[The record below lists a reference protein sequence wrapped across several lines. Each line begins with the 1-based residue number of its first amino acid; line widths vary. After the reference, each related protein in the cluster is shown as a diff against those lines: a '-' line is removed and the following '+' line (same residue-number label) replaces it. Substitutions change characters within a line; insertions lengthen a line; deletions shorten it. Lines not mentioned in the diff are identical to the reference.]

1 MIDRAR
7 FVSHVDA
14 RLAATIERERGFY
27 GHLADDEIGSVLS
40 SIAGLV
46 ASGGKR
52 TRPEFAHL
60 GWIAAGGEE
69 SAQTV
74 VNIGAALELLHV
86 SALIHDDIIDG
97 ARTRR
102 GAPTIHV
109 GLAARHRAESWTGE
123 ERRLSEGAAL
133 LAGNIAMALA
143 DAALGEINEEARKQ
157 WVRVRNEVNIGQYMD
172 LIGAAKGSLTPDRIW
187 SVMAM
192 KTAKYTVERP
202 LRMGAAAADPDN
214 EGVQFSLGNFGEMLG
229 IAFQL
234 RDDVLGVFGDPAVTG
249 KPVGD
254 DLREGKTTML
264 VAGALQRADDAQRR
278 VLSRI
283 GDPSLTDG
291 DVADIQEVI
300 RATGALADVEGNIE
314 GFRNKAVGS
323 IEHSR
328 LPAPVVEEL
337 VRMADRVTRRT
348 S

>member
-109 GLAARHRAESWTGE
+109 GLAADGFDGAVHFDAE
-123 ERRLSEGAAL
+123 
-133 LAGNIAMALA
+133 
-143 DAALGEINEEARKQ
+143 
-157 WVRVRNEVNIGQYMD
+157 V
-172 LIGAAKGSLTPDRIW
+172 
-187 SVMAM
+187 
-192 KTAKYTVERP
+192 
-202 LRMGAAAADPDN
+202 
-214 EGVQFSLGNFGEMLG
+214 
-229 IAFQL
+229 
-234 RDDVLGVFGDPAVTG
+234 
-249 KPVGD
+249 
-254 DLREGKTTML
+254 
-264 VAGALQRADDAQRR
+264 
-278 VLSRI
+278 
-283 GDPSLTDG
+283 
-291 DVADIQEVI
+291 
-300 RATGALADVEGNIE
+300 E
-314 GFRNKAVGS
+314 GFRRRGEGELAFLGQKRRGGVA
-323 IEHSR
+323 
-328 LPAPVVEEL
+328 LPV
-337 VRMADRVTRRT
+337 
-348 S
+348 